1 MMVCGFNA
9 MAQENAASLPE
20 LQEWYSL
27 KNTGYGIYSLNHLPN
42 FSLPEG
48 KNTLSLDGKHIIYNR
63 FPFDTTNQYPL
74 PNFNG
79 IWLDVGDFNGDG
91 IQDVIAQG
99 NRIYFGVE
107 NGKEPPTEKPLI
119 VQGSM
124 LPYVGDYN
132 GDGYDDFFSD
142 EQTLILGNKERS
154 KFQSVHIPYN
164 DTAFSPYNKNIRMIL
179 YPYGQNESRELHFA
193 IYHDMLTGSGRYV
206 LYYARIQFEE
216 LQPDS
221 IIAKGTLLD
230 SLEYVYDANHENGFY
245 PQSSVVQHINGET
258 RFALQD
264 LTSTR
269 FFYLTNTF
277 EEFRTWEHTSV
288 YKYVLKHSIDG
299 DTIPDWCEY
308 KGNFNGSFLKMYH
321 GPLGNDTIP
330 FAEFNF
336 QGSGLKSVVS
346 LFDVNNDNINDIAFT
361 QEYGNNSR
369 FSIYLGLD
377 WRTVNINSV
386 AEYNSFKIHQNIP
399 NPVQKDRKTLLPVS
413 LKQQGNYSIVLYSLQ
428 GSKIKDLF
436 NGELSEGEHKIP
448 LDLMGLSAG
457 MYIVKMN
464 SGSVSRERAIMI
476 GE

>member
-1 MMVCGFNA
+1 A

-369 FSIYLGLD
+369 FSILLGAKRITDVHSDTITSEYIGIPKPMPSTLHKSFVLPLSIQSS
-377 WRTVNINSV
+377 TNIQIN
-386 AEYNSFKIHQNIP
+386 
-399 NPVQKDRKTLLPVS
+399 
-413 LKQQGNYSIVLYSLQ
+413 LYSLQ
-428 GSKIKDLF
+428 GVKITELYHSSI
-436 NGELSEGEHKIP
+436 NQGEYSLTVPIP
-448 LDLMGLSAG
+448 Q
-457 MYIVKMN
+457 YIT
-464 SGSVSRERAIMI
+464 SGHYILQIQTNRNQYSRSFILQE
-476 GE
+476 